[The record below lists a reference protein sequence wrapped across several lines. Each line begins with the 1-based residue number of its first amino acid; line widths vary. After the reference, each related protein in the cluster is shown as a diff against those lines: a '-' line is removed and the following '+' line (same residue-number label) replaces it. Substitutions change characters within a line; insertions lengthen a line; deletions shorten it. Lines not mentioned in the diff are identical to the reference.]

1 MKRDFVGGVD
11 TGTSFFASIY
21 FACNLPA
28 LNVNVAWFTARA
40 TVDESLLG
48 PWNTYQREQEGDVR
62 GGEEEG
68 GCVHFTRK
76 DGKTSKERQ
85 RKGEE
90 RGTQEISRAW
100 MAYKKKIIL
109 QASFA

>member
-1 MKRDFVGGVD
+1 M
-11 TGTSFFASIY
+11 
-21 FACNLPA
+21 
-28 LNVNVAWFTARA
+28 
-40 TVDESLLG
+40 DESLLG

-62 GGEEEG
+62 GEEEG

-90 RGTQEISRAW
+90 RGTQEISRVW

-109 QASFA
+109 QASLLYHMKMRLQLVRYN

>member
-1 MKRDFVGGVD
+1 M
-11 TGTSFFASIY
+11 
-21 FACNLPA
+21 
-28 LNVNVAWFTARA
+28 
-40 TVDESLLG
+40 DESLLG

-62 GGEEEG
+62 GEEEG

-90 RGTQEISRAW
+90 GTRNAGNL
-100 MAYKKKIIL
+100 ACVDGV
-109 QASFA
+109 

>member
-1 MKRDFVGGVD
+1 M
-11 TGTSFFASIY
+11 
-21 FACNLPA
+21 
-28 LNVNVAWFTARA
+28 
-40 TVDESLLG
+40 DESLLG

-100 MAYKKKIIL
+100 MAYKKKLFSKHRLLNYLKIQL
-109 QASFA
+109 LTTLYFS

>member
-1 MKRDFVGGVD
+1 M
-11 TGTSFFASIY
+11 
-21 FACNLPA
+21 
-28 LNVNVAWFTARA
+28 
-40 TVDESLLG
+40 DESLLG

-62 GGEEEG
+62 GEEEG

-90 RGTQEISRAW
+90 RGTQEISRVW
-100 MAYKKKIIL
+100 MAYKKKNYSPSIVVVPHENATTTSPL
-109 QASFA
+109 QLDRIVRSTSFEIDREIMQKCG